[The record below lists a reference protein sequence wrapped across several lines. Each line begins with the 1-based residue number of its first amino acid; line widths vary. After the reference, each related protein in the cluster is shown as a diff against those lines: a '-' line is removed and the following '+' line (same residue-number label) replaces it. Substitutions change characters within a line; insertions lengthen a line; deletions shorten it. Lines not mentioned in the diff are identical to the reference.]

1 MSSNNPYVKYK
12 EQSISTATP
21 EELTLMLYNGC
32 IKFMNLADL
41 HIGEKNLEQANIN
54 LQKAQDIIT
63 ELNITLNMEIPVAQN
78 FRQMYEYI
86 YKKLLDANIAKDRE
100 YLAEAKMLVTDLRD
114 TWKEAMALARKGI

>member
-41 HIGEKNLEQANIN
+41 HIGEKNFEQANIN

-63 ELNITLNMEIPVAQN
+63 ELNITLNMDISVARN

-86 YKKLLDANIAKDRE
+86 YEKLLDANIAKDRAC
-100 YLAEAKMLVTDLRD
+100 LAEAKMLVTDLRD